1 MLLSEPSES
10 EYDLRFMFM
19 GFPVRIAWT
28 FWLGALVFGHSLC
41 QGVASGGL
49 SGNPVGLLDTVSPGI
64 GPLLILWVICL
75 FVSILIHELGHALA
89 FRRCGIHC
97 SIVLYHFGGLAIPNS
112 GFAPGRSAG
121 GRSAGSISQLQQ
133 LFISAAGPALQILSA
148 VVLVLVVK
156 LAGYQVAIFDNMPA
170 GLHRIPWVT
179 EGNVIDS
186 AGLYA
191 LVSFYVFPSILWALL
206 NLVPVWP
213 LDGGHIARSLI
224 LMNRGTVAQSL
235 WLSII
240 CSGVLAFYAVQ
251 RGDTMMAIFFGMF
264 GFSSYQMLQSSTGW
278 RY

>member
-10 EYDLRFMFM
+10 EYDLRFMVM

-28 FWLGALVFGHSLC
+28 FWLGAVVFGHSLC
-41 QGVASGGL
+41 RDVVGGYL
-49 SGNPVGLLDTVSPGI
+49 SGNPVGELDVVSPGI
-64 GPLLILWVICL
+64 GPLLILWVLCL
-75 FVSILIHELGHALA
+75 FLSVLIHELGHALA

-97 SIVLYHFGGLAIPNS
+97 SIVLYHFGGLAIPSS
-112 GFAPGRSAG
+112 GFSPGRSAG
-121 GRSAGSISQLQQ
+121 RITQKEQ

-148 VVLVLVVK
+148 VVLIMVVK
-156 LAGYQVAIFDNMPA
+156 LAGYQVAIFNNMPA
-170 GLHRIPWVT
+170 GLDRIPWVA
-179 EGNVIDS
+179 EGNLIDS

-224 LMNRGTVAQSL
+224 LMNRGTVVHSL
-235 WLSII
+235 WLSIF
-240 CSGVLAFYAVQ
+240 CAGLLAFYAVQ
-251 RGDTMMAIFFGMF
+251 SGNTMMAIFFAMF
-264 GFSSYQMLQSSTGW
+264 GFSSYQMLQSSSGW